1 MHESAKSTNSI
12 CGAPAAGYYHAMTTE
27 LIVLAW
33 GCVLAIIHLFAA
45 VRMKTRQYGTKWNIG
60 PRDEELPPLA
70 PVAGRLA
77 RAQAN
82 YYESLPVMAAAIL
95 IVSVA
100 HLETRWTAIGALIW
114 LAARIVYLPL
124 YAVGVRGVRTLAW
137 LLSLAGILMVL
148 WPALAAAFA

>member
-1 MHESAKSTNSI
+1 
-12 CGAPAAGYYHAMTTE
+12 MTIE
-27 LIVLAW
+27 LTILAW
-33 GCVLAIIHLFAA
+33 GCILGILHILIA
-45 VRMKTRQYGTKWNIG
+45 VRFKTRQYGTKWNMG
-60 PRDEELPPLA
+60 ARDEELPP
-70 PVAGRLA
+70 PDPIVGRLA

-82 YYESLPVMAAAIL
+82 YYESLPLMAAAVL

-100 HLETRWTAIGALIW
+100 HLETRWTALGALIW

-124 YAVGVRGVRTLAW
+124 YAVGVRGLRTLAW